1 LQTAGKEV
9 FWRENDIDI
18 NKSKMLICKLLLFSC
33 CAVQLLCVVEL
44 NTGTKLLGL
53 GFRVKIRV
61 RVRVRFRIR
70 LGLGSEQQVRMKL
83 GLQAD

>member
-1 LQTAGKEV
+1 LQTAGKVV

-18 NKSKMLICKLLLFSC
+18 NKSKILLFNR
-33 CAVQLLCVVEL
+33 CAVQLLCIVEL

-61 RVRVRFRIR
+61 RVMVRVRFRIR

-83 GLQAD
+83 GLQAG

>member
-1 LQTAGKEV
+1 MV

-18 NKSKMLICKLLLFSC
+18 NKSKILLFSC
-33 CAVQLLCVVEL
+33 CAVQLLCIVEL
-44 NTGTKLLGL
+44 NTGTKLLG
-53 GFRVKIRV
+53 FRVKIRV
-61 RVRVRFRIR
+61 RIRVRFRIR